1 MADLMTT
8 KSDSTVKAVDPVCGM
23 TVEPGKTKLVS
34 VYRGESYW
42 FCAEACRVAFDKN
55 PDKYFV
61 AKASKKQGWFG
72 RFLERMAKANEKEF
86 GCAGPKCH

>member
-1 MADLMTT
+1 MTDIKT
-8 KSDSTVKAVDPVCGM
+8 TRSDTAVKAVDPVCGM

-42 FCAEACRVAFDKN
+42 FCAEGCRRAFEKN
-55 PDKYFV
+55 PDQYLA
-61 AKASKKQGWFG
+61 AKASKKKGWFG